1 MDEWSVDETETER
14 TYTIFIEDDE
24 VLVEGEITAPTVKD
38 IAKEHGVKNFH
49 VRNTQGHKISP
60 ADFPVKE
67 SIIISAVN
75 KAG

>member
-1 MDEWSVDETETER
+1 MDEWSVDEAQEEGN
-14 TYTIFIEDDE
+14 TIFIEDDE
-24 VLVEGEITAPTVKD
+24 VLVEGEITAPTVRD
-38 IAKEHGVKNFH
+38 IAREHGIKNFH
-49 VRNTQGHKISP
+49 VRNTQGQKISP